1 MPVLSKSLK
10 KTVVLVG
17 MMGSGKTAVGTALA
31 RMLGVPFVDSDH
43 EIEAAANMTIAEI
56 FSRDG
61 EPFFREKESQVLSRL
76 LSGDPVVL
84 STGGGAYM
92 ADKNRKM
99 ISEKGA
105 AVWLRASDEL
115 LWNRVKH
122 KTTRPL
128 LRTDNPRKTLED
140 LCRQRNPV
148 YALADLVVD
157 ADAAYSIEEMA
168 SKVARTLAKRPDIL
182 ELSK

>member
-1 MPVLSKSLK
+1 
-10 KTVVLVG
+10 
-17 MMGSGKTAVGTALA
+17 
-31 RMLGVPFVDSDH
+31 
-43 EIEAAANMTIAEI
+43 
-56 FSRDG
+56 
-61 EPFFREKESQVLSRL
+61 
-76 LSGDPVVL
+76 
-84 STGGGAYM
+84 
-92 ADKNRKM
+92 
-99 ISEKGA
+99 
-105 AVWLRASDEL
+105 
-115 LWNRVKH
+115 
-122 KTTRPL
+122 L